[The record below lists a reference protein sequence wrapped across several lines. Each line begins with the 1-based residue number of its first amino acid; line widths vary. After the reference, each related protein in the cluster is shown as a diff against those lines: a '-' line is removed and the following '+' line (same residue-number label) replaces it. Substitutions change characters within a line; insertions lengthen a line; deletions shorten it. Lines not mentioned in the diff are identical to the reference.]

1 MYTPDAAHEKEN
13 VTWLTKRWQAQQ
25 IEIERMTKQNAALQ
39 DAPRAARELMRSPE
53 IAVLRADAVRELAA
67 LLPMAVR
74 RARDRRGSPA
84 LLRLILR
91 SLKTL

>member
-13 VTWLTKRWQAQQ
+13 VAWLTKRWQAQQ

-39 DAPRAARELMRSPE
+39 DALRAARELLRGPE
-53 IAVLRADAVRELAA
+53 LAALRADAVREIAK
-67 LLPMAVR
+67 LLPVAIR
-74 RARDRRGSPA
+74 RAREKRGSPA

>member
-1 MYTPDAAHEKEN
+1 
-13 VTWLTKRWQAQQ
+13 
-25 IEIERMTKQNAALQ
+25 MTKQNAALQ
-39 DAPRAARELMRSPE
+39 DALRAARELMRSPE